1 MNNPLYA
8 IHTGTPV
15 TNVTTVQNYVRDYR
29 AFLTPALADAGIDVV
44 ATEDPTELLNHHMNE
59 DPDSRQSRLARV
71 WSLCWLIEYE
81 NNPDQRGMM
90 MFELGKAAA
99 VLNAAQHIPAI
110 NTGTKVRKAGEQAR
124 DKHNRERSYP
134 VAQRRRIVRQI
145 MRDVPVRRD
154 PVTNRKISMRKHV
167 VEVLSTNHGIHIS
180 EATARDDIAYLKK
193 SACELSSTA

>member
-110 NTGTKVRKAGEQAR
+110 NTGTT
-124 DKHNRERSYP
+124 P
-134 VAQRRRIVRQI
+134 V
-145 MRDVPVRRD
+145 M
-154 PVTNRKISMRKHV
+154 
-167 VEVLSTNHGIHIS
+167 
-180 EATARDDIAYLKK
+180 
-193 SACELSSTA
+193 